1 MKYIK
6 TYKIFESEENL
17 IEYPDTWTPSSYY
30 YWPEIVSFIKLL
42 VPSLSTEEIKSQI
55 IKNDIIKRD
64 LDKVYQTIA
73 VSIVRLITRSS
84 LETKTPDI
92 IGRLEEFEVIK
103 DNNVDLISL
112 DSFLEFC
119 ELNINTDSIID
130 EWKTIDGRMFNRDGV
145 VSILNLRTLL
155 ESNNITYTALINTRI
170 LSYFYKYRIKSF

>member
-6 TYKIFESEENL
+6 TYKIFESEENPT
-17 IEYPDTWTPSSYY
+17 EYPDIWTPRSYY
-30 YWPEIVSFIKLL
+30 YWPEIVNFIKIL

-84 LETKTPDI
+84 LPQIPDI

-103 DNNVDLISL
+103 DNNVDFISL

-119 ELNINTDSIID
+119 ELNINTDSIIN
-130 EWKTIDGRMFNRDGV
+130 EWKKIDGVMFNRDGV
-145 VSILNLRTLL
+145 ISIHNLRTLL
-155 ESNNITYTALINTRI
+155 EANNITYTTLINTRI